1 MKKEQKQQVSTEP
14 SNVLYTLLGVVASNQ
29 VNELIK
35 QGWEFTLHHGDHKT
49 YCDIQEP
56 CWEADFTRKKDDGLW
71 DNHECGYGNSP
82 DLAIENAFNNIKN
95 GVRLQKGS

>member
-1 MKKEQKQQVSTEP
+1 MSNQEQ
-14 SNVLYTLLGVVASNQ
+14 SNELYPLLGVVASNQ

-35 QGWEFTLHHGDHKT
+35 QGWEFTLHYGDHKT

-56 CWEADFTRKKDDGLW
+56 SWEADFTKRKNNGLW

-82 DLAIENAFNNIKN
+82 DDAIRKAHNNIKN
-95 GVRLQKGS
+95 GVRLKKES

>member
-35 QGWEFTLHHGDHKT
+35 QGWEFTLHFGDNRT
-49 YCDIQEP
+49 WCDIIEQP
-56 CWEADFTRKKDDGLW
+56 CWEADFTRKKIMDCGIITKVGMVIHLIWLSKGLT
-71 DNHECGYGNSP
+71 
-82 DLAIENAFNNIKN
+82 II
-95 GVRLQKGS
+95 